1 MQQVNGKKNGLMY
14 EKIHTF
20 FIDLRFVIRNYDKN
34 DNISIIS
41 LFKDEINQHI

>member
-1 MQQVNGKKNGLMY
+1 MEKNGLMY

-34 DNISIIS
+34 DNNKIID
-41 LFKDEINQHI
+41 LLKKEIGRHLY